1 MQERGKDSIVMNE
14 MYAEWL
20 VKRKSPAYT
29 MVLKVAMG
37 ILCAIAFFLS
47 ISPVLGIFGLVILLV
62 VALGTYFVFR
72 NSEVE
77 YEYLY
82 VTNTLSIDRIYGRSK
97 RKKAWESSMEE
108 IRIVAPTGSTEARDH
123 ETNSM
128 KVLDFSSHVPGAK
141 TYTLI
146 SQSGAET
153 FKVIFE
159 PNDRLLHCM
168 RMTAPRKVV
177 KEV

>member
-1 MQERGKDSIVMNE
+1 MNE

-29 MVLKVAMG
+29 MLIKIAMG
-37 ILCAIAFFLS
+37 ILCVIAFFLS
-47 ISPVLGIFGLVILLV
+47 MSPVFGIFGVLILL
-62 VALGTYFVFR
+62 AAAAATYFVFR

-77 YEYLY
+77 FEYLY

-97 RKKAWESSMEE
+97 RKKAWEGSMEG
-108 IRIVAPTGSTEARDH
+108 IQIVAPTDSTEARDH
-123 ETNSM
+123 ETKNM
-128 KVLDFSSHVPGAK
+128 KLLDFSSHVPGAK

-153 FKVIFE
+153 TKIIFE
-159 PNDRLLHCM
+159 PNDKLLQCM
-168 RMTAPRKVV
+168 RMTAPRKVINQV
-177 KEV
+177 

>member
-1 MQERGKDSIVMNE
+1 MNE

-20 VKRKSPAYT
+20 VKRKTPAYA
-29 MVLKVAMG
+29 MLFKIGMG
-37 ILCAIAFFLS
+37 ILCVVAFFLS
-47 ISPVLGIFGLVILLV
+47 ISPVFGIFGVIFLL
-62 VALGTYFVFR
+62 AAGAATYFVFR

-97 RKKAWESSMEE
+97 RKKAWEGSMEG
-108 IRIVAPTGSTEARDH
+108 IQIVAPTNSTEVRDH
-123 ETNSM
+123 ETSNM
-128 KVLDFSSHVPGAK
+128 KVLDFSSQVPGTK

-153 FKVIFE
+153 TKIIFE
-159 PNDRLLHCM
+159 PNEKLLHCM
-168 RMTAPRKVV
+168 KMTAPRKVV
-177 KEV
+177 NQI

>member
-1 MQERGKDSIVMNE
+1 MNE

-29 MVLKVAMG
+29 MLIKIAMG
-37 ILCAIAFFLS
+37 ILCVIAFFLS
-47 ISPVLGIFGLVILLV
+47 MSPVFGIFG
-62 VALGTYFVFR
+62 
-72 NSEVE
+72 EVE
-77 YEYLY
+77 FEYLF
-82 VTNTLSIDRIYGRSK
+82 VTNSLSIDRIYGRSK
-97 RKKAWESSMEE
+97 RKKAWEGSMEG
-108 IRIVAPTGSTEARDH
+108 IQIVAPTGSTEARDH
-123 ETNSM
+123 ETKNM
-128 KVLDFSSHVPGAK
+128 KLLDFSSHVPGAK

-153 FKVIFE
+153 TKIIFE
-159 PNDRLLHCM
+159 PNDKLLQCM

>member
-1 MQERGKDSIVMNE
+1 MNE

-29 MVLKVAMG
+29 MLLKVVMG
-37 ILCAIAFFLS
+37 ILCVIAFFLS
-47 ISPVLGIFGLVILLV
+47 VSPAFGIFGVIILF
-62 VALGTYFVFR
+62 AAGAATYFVFR

-77 YEYLY
+77 FEYLY

-97 RKKAWESSMEE
+97 RKKAWEGSMEG
-108 IRIVAPTGSTEARDH
+108 ISIVAPTGSTEARDH
-123 ETNSM
+123 ETNNM
-128 KVLDFSSHVPGAK
+128 KVLDFSSRIPGAK

-146 SQSGAET
+146 SQSGGERV
-153 FKVIFE
+153 KIIFE

-168 RMTAPRKVV
+168 KMTAPRKVV
-177 KEV
+177 QQV